1 MRVAPFDCPHR
12 KKPVKE
18 MTHDAGWTNWLEDV
32 LAGLLVNGVRLG
44 DIKIKHF
51 PDRTVITVHG
61 VPKYEWKL
69 SAPPRKET
77 RAPKPRRMPGAA

>member
-1 MRVAPFDCPHR
+1 MSDIARDP
-12 KKPVKE
+12 
-18 MTHDAGWTNWLEDV
+18 GWTDWLEDV

-44 DIKIKHF
+44 DIKIKHY

-61 VPKYEWKL
+61 APKYEWKL
-69 SAPPRKET
+69 GAPPQIEV